1 MNQLISKQYNY
12 LGEVPEFKENGLPA
26 GYLIDKGKV
35 GCGGTSIA
43 LENDKDTIICVP
55 FISLIKNKMQKYNI
69 DGKVNVLGVYEGVT
83 TN

>member
-1 MNQLISKQYNY
+1 MIDFIVPKEYKY
-12 LGEVPEFKENGLPA
+12 LGEVPKFKKEGLPV

-55 FISLIKNKMQKYNI
+55 FVSLIKNKMQKYN
-69 DGKVNVLGVYEGVT
+69 KKW
-83 TN
+83 